1 MSRWICGS
9 LSVVSARPNK
19 VLRMRR
25 KNIWVTTFDGASSRT
40 FRFEGGSRRLD
51 EIVGERR
58 DGPHK
63 PDFDERAGR
72 VYSSVGHGRSSVE
85 PHSDAERGLEDAF
98 VASLAEHLAGRLAEG
113 AFDELIVAAGP
124 RALGAFRTVAP
135 RALAEKVTREVHGN
149 YVNGDQSRLLD
160 ALNADAK
167 A

>member
-1 MSRWICGS
+1 MRAASEM
-9 LSVVSARPNK
+9 N
-19 VLRMRR
+19 RM
-25 KNIWVTTFDGASSRT
+25 KHKHTWVATFDGASSRT
-40 FRFEGGSRRLD
+40 FKFDGSPRRLE

-63 PDFDERAGR
+63 PHFDGPAGT
-72 VYSSVGHGRSSVE
+72 VYSSVGPGRSSVE

-149 YVNGDQSRLLD
+149 YVNGTQSRLLD